1 MRHATR
7 YVVLGLALSA
17 VVLMGGQCG
26 GGNSQSPGVTDEEI
40 KIGSTAPYSGPASS
54 YGTFGRAV
62 DAYFRK
68 VNDDGG
74 INGRKIKFISY
85 DDGYSPPKTVEQ
97 ARRLVEQDEVL
108 LLFWTV
114 GTPTNSAIWEYMNQK
129 KVPHLFLATGASKW
143 GDPEGHPWTIGWQTD
158 YATEAKIY
166 TNYILE
172 NFPGAKIGILYQN
185 DDYGKDYLNGFKEG
199 LAERGSEMIVAELS
213 YEVMDPTIDS
223 QIVALKA
230 SGADVFFN
238 ISIPK
243 FAAQAIRKMAEIGWR
258 PTHFLN
264 GVSTSVEAVFKP
276 AGLENAQGIIS
287 ALFLKDPDDPQ
298 WENDPARAEYL
309 AWMEKY
315 YPDGNIH
322 DLLNVYAYSSSQ
334 TMVHV
339 LEQAGDDLSRENVMR
354 HAASIKELELPMLLP
369 GIKINTSP
377 TDFYPMEQMQLAR
390 FNDERW
396 ERFGP
401 VIDASRENPGG

>member
-1 MRHATR
+1 M
-7 YVVLGLALSA
+7 
-17 VVLMGGQCG
+17 
-26 GGNSQSPGVTDEEI
+26 
-40 KIGSTAPYSGPASS
+40 
-54 YGTFGRAV
+54 
-62 DAYFRK
+62 
-68 VNDDGG
+68 
-74 INGRKIKFISY
+74 
-85 DDGYSPPKTVEQ
+85 
-97 ARRLVEQDEVL
+97 
-108 LLFWTV
+108 
-114 GTPTNSAIWEYMNQK
+114 
-129 KVPHLFLATGASKW
+129 
-143 GDPEGHPWTIGWQTD
+143 
-158 YATEAKIY
+158 
-166 TNYILE
+166 
-172 NFPGAKIGILYQN
+172 
-185 DDYGKDYLNGFKEG
+185 
-199 LAERGSEMIVAELS
+199 
-213 YEVMDPTIDS
+213 
-223 QIVALKA
+223 
-230 SGADVFFN
+230 
-238 ISIPK
+238 
-243 FAAQAIRKMAEIGWR
+243 
-258 PTHFLN
+258 
-264 GVSTSVEAVFKP
+264 EAVFKP

>member
-1 MRHATR
+1 MRNATR
-7 YVVLGLALSA
+7 YVGLGLALSA

-26 GGNSQSPGVTDEEI
+26 GSSSQTPGVTDEEI
-40 KIGSTAPYSGPASS
+40 KIGSTDPYSGPASS

-213 YEVMDPTIDS
+213 YEVTDPTIDS
-223 QIVALKA
+223 QIVALKN

-264 GVSTSVEAVFKP
+264 GVSTSVVAVFEP
-276 AGLENAQGIIS
+276 AGLKNSQGIIS

-298 WENDPARAEYL
+298 WANDPARAEYL

-390 FNDERW
+390 FNGERW
-396 ERFGP
+396 KRFGP
-401 VIDASRENPGG
+401 VIDASRENRGR